1 MCRMQMK
8 KEKQL
13 RASYC
18 TTGTELEPK
27 GKQGLN

>member
-1 MCRMQMK
+1 MQMK